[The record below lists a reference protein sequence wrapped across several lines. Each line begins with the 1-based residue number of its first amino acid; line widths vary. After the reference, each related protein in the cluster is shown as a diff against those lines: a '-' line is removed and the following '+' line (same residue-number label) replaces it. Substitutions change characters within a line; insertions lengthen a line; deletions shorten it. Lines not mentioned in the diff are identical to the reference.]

1 MLANRRYLLCIGAIW
16 SGLPAEGVRGGGG
29 LLSGRRLFAVY

>member
-16 SGLPAEGVRGGGG
+16 SGLPADGGGG
-29 LLSGRRLFAVY
+29 GGNTVW